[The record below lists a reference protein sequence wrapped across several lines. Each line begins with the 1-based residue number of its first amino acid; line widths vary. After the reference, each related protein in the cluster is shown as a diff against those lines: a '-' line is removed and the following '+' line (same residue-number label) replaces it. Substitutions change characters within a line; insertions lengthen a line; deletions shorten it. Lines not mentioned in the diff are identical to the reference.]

1 MQKLVCVNEWADDDE
16 RAENVPQPVGCGS
29 DRDRQSTS
37 GLFGADTGAELVE
50 PDKSADAKG
59 QPADEEEHEAV
70 VHGAFAVTSGGDE
83 VQGFTDFA
91 HLPDVV
97 DA

>member
-1 MQKLVCVNEWADDDE
+1 MQKLVCVDERSDDDE
-16 RAENVPQPVGCGS
+16 GAENIPQPVGCGGDS
-29 DRDRQSTS
+29 DRQSAS
-37 GLFGADTGAELVE
+37 GLFDADTSAELVIPDE
-50 PDKSADAKG
+50 PADAEG